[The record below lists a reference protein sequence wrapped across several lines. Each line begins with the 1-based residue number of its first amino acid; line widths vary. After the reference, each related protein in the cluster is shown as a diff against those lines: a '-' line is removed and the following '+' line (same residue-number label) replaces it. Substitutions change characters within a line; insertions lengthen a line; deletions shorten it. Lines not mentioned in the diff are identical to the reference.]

1 MIRFIWLAAWVV
13 FLFAATAIASEQT
26 KIDGFGVAKWG
37 MLKKDIMAIEG
48 APSDIDKNTGEI
60 TYNDKMVMGKKTI
73 VRYQFE
79 AGCND
84 FDISQCRFSDGQ
96 YLFSEASKEFF
107 SQMEETLTTKYG
119 LSTKTTTSTK
129 SYPTMATT
137 GKCEI
142 ETQTSER
149 ISGKA
154 AIKFTRECSL
164 YDFTSK
170 LTNKD
175 VKAGTCRAG
184 IFYYGPYHYKTFS
197 KKKNT
202 QDRGL

>member
-1 MIRFIWLAAWVV
+1 MGRSIWVV
-13 FLFAATAIASEQT
+13 IWIAFCFAVSAMASERPA
-26 KIDGFGVAKWG
+26 IDGFGVAKWG
-37 MLKKDIMAIEG
+37 VLKKDILAIEG
-48 APSDIDKNTGEI
+48 KPADIDKATGDI
-60 TYNDKMVMGKKTI
+60 TYTDKMIMGKKAI

-96 YLFSEASKEFF
+96 YLFGEASKEFF
-107 SQMEETLTTKYG
+107 GQMEETLTTKYG
-119 LSTKTTTSTK
+119 VPTDTTITTKT
-129 SYPTMATT
+129 YPTMATA

-154 AIKFTRECSL
+154 SIKFTRECSI

-170 LTNKD
+170 LTSKD
-175 VKAGTCRAG
+175 IKANTCRAG
-184 IFYYGPYHYKTFS
+184 IFYYGPYHYKTLS
-197 KKKNT
+197 NKKNT
-202 QDRGL
+202 HNRGL